1 MDRFRRAAWATLPLL
16 LPLLA
21 TGPAS
26 AAPSTPSPALTYG
39 GLVSV
44 RPGDT
49 LTVDARS
56 GEASYGDTLHASV
69 FMATGKLRMMDPL
82 LTTTVTIACDARPG
96 TQPVIRRG
104 AGDVGPDEH
113 PFRWARVRVQP
124 VDEDARRACR
134 DKVKR
139 LPAPDLEERWAPGDT
154 WPQSEWDVRTFR
166 AGSRVTLTD
175 NDDEG
180 ADGDISLTSRAFADR
195 PVLRGD
201 RAVLTATAAL
211 KCGAAPGL
219 YVVYRHDAGQSGP
232 DRPWARLRVAPAAS
246 GKSCS
251 TDQSA
256 ARSAGTS
263 RTAVVA
269 STAGGVFL
277 AAAAGTL
284 LFRRARNRRLR
295 QAGVRV
301 PSE

>member
-1 MDRFRRAAWATLPLL
+1 MDSFRRAAWAALPLL

-21 TGPAS
+21 AGPAS
-26 AAPSTPSPALTYG
+26 AAPSTPSLTYG
-39 GLVSV
+39 GVTSV

-56 GEASYGDTLHASV
+56 GEAAYGDTMHSSV
-69 FMATGKLRMMDPL
+69 FVATGTLRMMDPL

-96 TQPVIRRG
+96 IRPVTRRG

-113 PFRWARVRVQP
+113 PLRWARVRVQP

-154 WPQSEWDVRTFR
+154 WPQSPWDVRTFR
-166 AGSRVTLTD
+166 AGSRITITD

-180 ADGDISLTSRAFADR
+180 SDGGISLTSRAFADR
-195 PVLRGD
+195 PVLRGA
-201 RAVLTATAAL
+201 RAVLTATATL

-219 YVVYRHDAGQSGP
+219 YVVYRHDARQGGP
-232 DRPWARLRVAPAAS
+232 DRRWARLRVAPAAS
-246 GKSCS
+246 GRSCS
-251 TDQSA
+251 TDQVA

-263 RTAVVA
+263 RTAVMA
-269 STAGGVFL
+269 WTAGGVFL

-284 LFRRARNRRLR
+284 LFRRTRIRRLR
-295 QAGVRV
+295 RGGAKV

>member
-1 MDRFRRAAWATLPLL
+1 MDSFRGAAWAALPLL
-16 LPLLA
+16 LSLLA
-21 TGPAS
+21 AGPAS
-26 AAPSTPSPALTYG
+26 AAPSTPSLTYG
-39 GLVSV
+39 GLASV

-56 GEASYGDTLHASV
+56 GEASYGDTMHASV
-69 FMATGKLRMMDPL
+69 FLAPGRLRMMDPL

-96 TQPVIRRG
+96 TRPVTRRG

-139 LPAPDLEERWAPGDT
+139 LPAPKLAERWAPDST

-166 AGSRVTLTD
+166 AGSRITVTD

-180 ADGDISLTSRAFADR
+180 ADGDISLTSRAFADH
-195 PVLRGD
+195 PVLRGA
-201 RAVLTATAAL
+201 RAVLTATATL

-232 DRPWARLRVAPAAS
+232 DRRWARLRVAPAAS

-251 TDQSA
+251 TDQAA

-269 STAGGVFL
+269 WTAGGVFL
-277 AAAAGTL
+277 AAAAGTV

-295 QAGVRV
+295 ADGARAR
-301 PSE
+301 SAA

>member
-1 MDRFRRAAWATLPLL
+1 M
-16 LPLLA
+16 LA

-26 AAPSTPSPALTYG
+26 AAPSTPSPSPSLTYG
-39 GLVSV
+39 GLASV

-49 LTVDARS
+49 LTIDARS

-69 FMATGKLRMMDPL
+69 FMATGRLRMRDPL

-113 PFRWARVRVQP
+113 PFRWARVRVLP
-124 VDEDARRACR
+124 VDENARRACR

-180 ADGDISLTSRAFADR
+180 ADGHISLTSRAFADR
-195 PVLRGD
+195 PVLRGA
-201 RAVLTATAAL
+201 RAVLTATATL
-211 KCGAAPGL
+211 KCAAAPGL

-246 GKSCS
+246 GRSCS
-251 TDQSA
+251 TDQA
-256 ARSAGTS
+256 AAGSAGTS
-263 RTAVVA
+263 RAPVVA
-269 STAGGVFL
+269 WTAGGVFL
-277 AAAAGTL
+277 ATAAGTL
-284 LFRRARNRRLR
+284 LFRRARNRRLGDQGAR
-295 QAGVRV
+295 GRSAV
-301 PSE
+301 